1 MLWAEAEAVA
11 AEAAAVEVL
20 AEVDLQEDS
29 LVAVDHHVAAL
40 EAVPLIDHVH
50 VRLLMFTIIE
60 VHAIMEV
67 LVIQEVHEEGFLF
80 YRILWSLL
88 SLR

>member
-1 MLWAEAEAVA
+1 MLWAEAAAVA
-11 AEAAAVEVL
+11 AEAAAVEAL
-20 AEVDLQEDS
+20 AAVDLLEDF
-29 LVAVDHHVAAL
+29 LAAVDHHVAVL
-40 EAVPLIDHVH
+40 EVIPHIGHVH

-67 LVIQEVHEEGFLF
+67 LDIQEAHEEVFLSCH
-80 YRILWSLL
+80 ILWSLL